1 MVAII
6 QVTMVAVAQH
16 VTFVKVL
23 SVPTVVVNVWVEI

>member
-6 QVTMVAVAQH
+6 QVTMVAVAQL

-23 SVPTVVVNVWVEI
+23 FVPTVVANVWVEI